1 MFPLY
6 VSAYLYE
13 KRRVAGNEIYSSLNE
28 RLLSMLN
35 VTILLKTESWFEE
48 RPARNVTI
56 GSRIMHGRREEN

>member
-1 MFPLY
+1 MLPLY

-13 KRRVAGNEIYSSLNE
+13 KRSAGNEIYSSLNE

-35 VTILLKTESWFEE
+35 VTILLKTERWFEE

>member
-1 MFPLY
+1 M
-6 VSAYLYE
+6 
-13 KRRVAGNEIYSSLNE
+13 KTKNEIYSFLNE

-35 VTILLKTESWFEE
+35 VTILLKTERRFEE